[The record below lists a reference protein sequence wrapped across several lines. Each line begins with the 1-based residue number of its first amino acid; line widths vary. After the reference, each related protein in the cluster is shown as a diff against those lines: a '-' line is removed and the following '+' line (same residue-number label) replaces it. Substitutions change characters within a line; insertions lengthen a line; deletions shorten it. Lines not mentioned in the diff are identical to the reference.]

1 MSGLVPRRPQSEEE
15 AALVAAA
22 ARFFPEGTRG
32 PSLDDARKFVV
43 DRAQGSRLWDHS
55 GNEYVDFLLGSGPHV
70 LGHAHPAVLEAL
82 GRAAA
87 GGTSHLVLS
96 AAAVELA
103 EVLCETV
110 PCAEKVSF
118 HSTGSEATFFALR
131 LARAATGRD
140 KVLKFEGAF
149 HGMHDYAMVSTQWRW
164 DPPPF
169 PQAVADTGGIPAAVV
184 GEVLVAPYN
193 DLAATEAII
202 GEHADELAAVIVEP
216 MQRTFVPAPGFLAGV
231 QRACAAAGAVLVF
244 DEVVTGFRLALG
256 GAQERYGVTPDL
268 CALGKC
274 ISGGLPLGVLCGR
287 EDLMSLADPRRRIQ
301 MLPFVMLTG
310 TFSSNPVVMS
320 VARAIIGVLE
330 QPETYARIEKN
341 GTRLMREL
349 QQAMDDAGVPARVS
363 GEPSTFQLWFTDAEL
378 INHRSTHGA
387 DAWLNFR
394 FGDLLLRDGVLKA
407 AEKFFV
413 SAAHDDAD
421 IDHTVSAF
429 RRAAEQIARERK

>member
-1 MSGLVPRRPQSEEE
+1 MAPLAPRRPQTEEE

-22 ARFFPEGTRG
+22 ARLFPEGTRG

-43 DRAQGSRLWDHS
+43 DRARGSRLWDRS

-82 GRAAA
+82 HRAAA

-103 EVLCETV
+103 QVLCETV

-118 HSTGSEATFFALR
+118 HSSGSEATFFALR

-140 KVLKFEGAF
+140 KILKFEGAF

-169 PQAVADTGGIPAAVV
+169 PAAIADTGGIPAAVV

-193 DLAATEAII
+193 DLGTTEAII
-202 GEHADELAAVIVEP
+202 AEHADELAAVIVEP

-256 GAQERYGVTPDL
+256 GGQERYGVVPDL
-268 CALGKC
+268 CALGKT
-274 ISGGLPLGVLCGR
+274 ISGGLPFAAICGR
-287 EDLMSLADPRRRIQ
+287 ADLLELADPLRRLSGEAFTMQ
-301 MLPFVMLTG
+301 TG
-310 TFSSNPVVMS
+310 TYSSNPLAMQVALAVVAELRRPG
-320 VARAIIGVLE
+320 VYDRLAATGRALMDGIGAAFADVGRPVQVL
-330 QPETYARIEKN
+330 
-341 GTRLMREL
+341 
-349 QQAMDDAGVPARVS
+349 
-363 GEPSTFQLWFTDAEL
+363 GEPSAFHTWFTDQPVVD
-378 INHRSTHGA
+378 HRSSLGA
-387 DAWLNFR
+387 DAFANIVLT
-394 FGDLLLRDGVLKA
+394 DLLLERGVLRA
-407 AEKFFV
+407 HEKCFV
-413 SAAHDDAD
+413 SAAHTDEDVAITLDAVRD
-421 IDHTVSAF
+421 
-429 RRAAEQIARERK
+429 AAVALAEALP

>member
-1 MSGLVPRRPQSEEE
+1 MIIQRNGRER
-15 AALVAAA
+15 ALIADAE
-22 ARFFPEGTRG
+22 RLLPTGTRC
-32 PSLDDARKFVV
+32 LTFEDDLNFVV
-43 DRAQGSRLWDHS
+43 GRARGSHIWDVS
-55 GNEYVDFLLGSGPHV
+55 GNEYIDYLLGSGPHI
-70 LGHAHPAVLEAL
+70 LGHAHPAITQAL
-82 GRAAA
+82 ATIAEK
-87 GGTSHLVLS
+87 GTSYLIVS
-96 AAAVELA
+96 EEAVEVA
-103 EVLCETV
+103 KKIVEHV
-110 PCAEKVSF
+110 PCAERVTF
-118 HSTGSEATFFALR
+118 HSSGSEATFFALR
-131 LARAATGRD
+131 LARAYRRRD
-140 KVLKFEGAF
+140 KILKFEGGY
-149 HGMHDYAMVSTQWRW
+149 HGMHDYALMSNQWTGGS
-164 DPPPF
+164 PPF
-169 PQAVADTGGIPAAVV
+169 PAAIPNSHGIPA
-184 GEVLVAPYN
+184 VLREEMLIAPFN
-193 DLAATEAII
+193 DLEATVALIER
-202 GEHADELAAVIVEP
+202 HHDELGGVIVEP
-216 MQRTFVPAPGFLAGV
+216 LQRSFVPRPGFLQGL
-231 QRACAAAGAVLVF
+231 REITRHYDIPLIF

-256 GAQERYGVTPDL
+256 GAQERYGVMPDL

-287 EDLMSLADPRRRIQ
+287 EDLMSFADPRRRIQ

-330 QPETYARIEKN
+330 QPETYARIEQN

-349 QQAMDDAGVPARVS
+349 QQAMDDAGVPARVA

-421 IDHTVSAF
+421 IDRTVNAF

>member
-256 GAQERYGVTPDL
+256 GGQERYGVVPDL
-268 CALGKC
+268 CAIGKT
-274 ISGGLPLGVLCGR
+274 ISGGLPFAAICGR
-287 EDLMSLADPRRRIQ
+287 ADLLELADPMRRLSGEAFTMQ
-301 MLPFVMLTG
+301 TG
-310 TFSSNPVVMS
+310 TYSSNPLAMH
-320 VARAIIGVLE
+320 VALAVIAELRRPGFYEGLEATGRALMDGIG
-330 QPETYARIEKN
+330 A
-341 GTRLMREL
+341 
-349 QQAMDDAGVPARVS
+349 AFADAGRPVQVL
-363 GEPSTFQLWFTDAEL
+363 GEPSAFHTWFADQPVVD
-378 INHRSTHGA
+378 HRSSLAA
-387 DAWLNFR
+387 DAFANIVLT
-394 FGDLLLRDGVLKA
+394 DLLLERGVLRA
-407 AEKFFV
+407 HEKCFV
-413 SAAHDDAD
+413 SAAHTDEDVAITLDAF
-421 IDHTVSAF
+421 AG
-429 RRAAEQIARERK
+429 AAAALVEALP

>member
-1 MSGLVPRRPQSEEE
+1 MAPLAPRRAQTAEE

-22 ARFFPEGTRG
+22 ARLFPEGTRG
-32 PSLDDARKFVV
+32 PGLDDGHKFVV
-43 DRAQGSRLWDHS
+43 DRASGSRLWDRS
-55 GNEYVDFLLGSGPHV
+55 GNEYVDYLLGSGPHV

-96 AAAVELA
+96 AAAIELA

-118 HSTGSEATFFALR
+118 HSTGSEATFFSLR

-169 PQAVADTGGIPAAVV
+169 PEGVADTGGIPAAVV

-202 GEHADELAAVIVEP
+202 AEHADELAAVIVEP

-256 GAQERYGVTPDL
+256 GGQERYGVVPDL
-268 CALGKC
+268 CAIGKTV
-274 ISGGLPLGVLCGR
+274 SGGLPFAAICGR
-287 EDLMSLADPRRRIQ
+287 VDLLELADPLRRLSGEAFTMQ
-301 MLPFVMLTG
+301 TG
-310 TFSSNPVVMS
+310 TYSSNPLAMH
-320 VARAIIGVLE
+320 VALAVIAELRRPGFYERLEVTGRTLMDGIGTAFAAVGRPVQVL
-330 QPETYARIEKN
+330 
-341 GTRLMREL
+341 
-349 QQAMDDAGVPARVS
+349 
-363 GEPSTFQLWFTDAEL
+363 GEPSAFHTWFSDQPVVD
-378 INHRSTHGA
+378 HRSSLAA
-387 DAWLNFR
+387 DAFANVVLT
-394 FGDLLLRDGVLKA
+394 DLLLERGVLRA
-407 AEKFFV
+407 HEKCFV
-413 SAAHDDAD
+413 SAAHTDEDVAITLEAFADAA
-421 IDHTVSAF
+421 VAL
-429 RRAAEQIARERK
+429 AEALP

>member
-43 DRAQGSRLWDHS
+43 DRAEGSRLWDRS

-256 GAQERYGVTPDL
+256 GGQERYGVVPDL
-268 CALGKC
+268 CAIGKT
-274 ISGGLPLGVLCGR
+274 ISGGLPFAAICGR
-287 EDLMSLADPRRRIQ
+287 ADLLELADPMRRLSGEAFTMQ
-301 MLPFVMLTG
+301 TG
-310 TFSSNPVVMS
+310 TYSSNPLAMH
-320 VARAIIGVLE
+320 VALAVIAELRRPGFYEGLEATGRALMDGIG
-330 QPETYARIEKN
+330 A
-341 GTRLMREL
+341 
-349 QQAMDDAGVPARVS
+349 AFADAGRPVQVL
-363 GEPSTFQLWFTDAEL
+363 GEPSAFHTWFADQPVVD
-378 INHRSTHGA
+378 HRSSLAA
-387 DAWLNFR
+387 DAFANIVLT
-394 FGDLLLRDGVLKA
+394 DLLLERGVLRA
-407 AEKFFV
+407 HEKCFV
-413 SAAHDDAD
+413 SAAHTDEDVAITLDAF
-421 IDHTVSAF
+421 AG
-429 RRAAEQIARERK
+429 AAAALVEALP

>member
-1 MSGLVPRRPQSEEE
+1 MSGLAPRRPQSEEE

-22 ARFFPEGTRG
+22 ARLFPEGTRG

-43 DRAQGSRLWDHS
+43 DRAQGSRLWDRS
-55 GNEYVDFLLGSGPHV
+55 GNEYVDHLLGSGPHV

-82 GRAAA
+82 ARAAT

-96 AAAVELA
+96 AAAIELA

-169 PQAVADTGGIPAAVV
+169 PEAIADSGGIPEAVV

-193 DLAATEAII
+193 DLATTEAII
-202 GEHADELAAVIVEP
+202 AEHAEELAAVIVEP

-256 GAQERYGVTPDL
+256 GGQERYGVVPDL
-268 CALGKC
+268 CAIGKT
-274 ISGGLPLGVLCGR
+274 ISGGLPFAAICGR
-287 EDLMSLADPRRRIQ
+287 ADLLELADPVRRLSGEAFTMQ
-301 MLPFVMLTG
+301 TG
-310 TFSSNPVVMS
+310 TYSSNPLAMH
-320 VARAIIGVLE
+320 VALAVIAELRRPGFYDGLEATGRTLMDGIG
-330 QPETYARIEKN
+330 A
-341 GTRLMREL
+341 
-349 QQAMDDAGVPARVS
+349 AFADAGRLVQVL
-363 GEPSTFQLWFTDAEL
+363 GEPSAFHTWFADQPVVD
-378 INHRSTHGA
+378 HRSSLGA
-387 DAWLNFR
+387 DAFANIVLT
-394 FGDLLLRDGVLKA
+394 DLLLERGVLRA
-407 AEKFFV
+407 HEKCFV
-413 SAAHDDAD
+413 SAAHTDEDVAITLDAFAD
-421 IDHTVSAF
+421 AA
-429 RRAAEQIARERK
+429 RALVAALP

>member
-1 MSGLVPRRPQSEEE
+1 VSGLVPRRPQSEEE

-256 GAQERYGVTPDL
+256 GGQERYGVVPDL
-268 CALGKC
+268 CAIGKT
-274 ISGGLPLGVLCGR
+274 ISGGLPFAAICGR
-287 EDLMSLADPRRRIQ
+287 ADLLELADPMRRLSGEAFTMQ
-301 MLPFVMLTG
+301 TG
-310 TFSSNPVVMS
+310 TYSSNPLAMH
-320 VARAIIGVLE
+320 VALAVIAELRRPGFYEGLEATGRALMDGIG
-330 QPETYARIEKN
+330 A
-341 GTRLMREL
+341 
-349 QQAMDDAGVPARVS
+349 AFADAGRPVQVL
-363 GEPSTFQLWFTDAEL
+363 GEPSAFHTWFADQPVVD
-378 INHRSTHGA
+378 HRSSLAA
-387 DAWLNFR
+387 DAFANIVLT
-394 FGDLLLRDGVLKA
+394 DLLLERGVLRA
-407 AEKFFV
+407 HEKCFV
-413 SAAHDDAD
+413 SAAHTDEDVAITLDAF
-421 IDHTVSAF
+421 AG
-429 RRAAEQIARERK
+429 AAAALVEALP